1 MALKQKTQM
10 RRRLRDLAAAAA
22 DARAVDFANC
32 RLDGAG
38 AVGRLCAGGTTRF
51 HRLIDVR
58 VNGDRLWSRIMTMA
72 EIGATAQGGCNRQAL
87 TDGDLEA
94 RRLLSS
100 WAEAAGCRV
109 RADAVGNLFLRR
121 AGRDDSLPVVL
132 TGSHLDTQPTGGKF
146 DGIYGVL
153 AGLEVIESMNDR
165 RLATR
170 HPIEVGVWC
179 NEEGC
184 RFPMAMMG
192 SAVWSGRLP
201 LDVAYALT
209 DREGRSVR
217 QELERLG
224 LLTNEPLT
232 RQAVKAALEVHI
244 EQGPVLE
251 QQAKTIGVVTGV
263 QHMSR
268 HEVVVMGQEA
278 HAGPTPMDMRRDPI
292 RVLAELLPLA
302 YSAARAAGADARL
315 TVGIIET
322 FPGSPNT
329 VPGKLRFTLD
339 VRHPDSRQYALLRGE
354 IEKLVRGALA
364 HQGLEG
370 DIRCVW
376 EAPGVVFDA
385 ECVAAVRRAIATL
398 GYAAMD
404 LVSGAGHDSCNVAA
418 VVPTAM
424 IFVPCAGGLSHNEAE
439 NALPSDV
446 ESGANVLLH
455 AMLSLAGTA

>member
-1 MALKQKTQM
+1 M
-10 RRRLRDLAAAAA
+10 
-22 DARAVDFANC
+22 
-32 RLDGAG
+32 
-38 AVGRLCAGGTTRF
+38 
-51 HRLIDVR
+51 IDVR
-58 VNGDRLWSRIMTMA
+58 INGNRLWSRIMAMA

-87 TDGDLEA
+87 TDDDLAA
-94 RRLLSS
+94 RQLLTR
-100 WAEAAGCRV
+100 WATAAGCQV

-121 AGRDDSLPVVL
+121 SGREDTLPVVL

-153 AGLEVIESMNDR
+153 AGLEVIESLNDR
-165 RLATR
+165 GITTQ

-201 LDVAYALT
+201 LEAAYALT
-209 DREGRSVR
+209 DRDGRSVR
-217 QELERLG
+217 EELERLG
-224 LLTNEPLT
+224 LATDEPLQ

-244 EQGPVLE
+244 EQGPMLE
-251 QQAKTIGVVTGV
+251 QRSKTIGVVTGV

-268 HEVVVMGQEA
+268 HEVTVMGQEA

-292 RVLAELLPLA
+292 RVLSEVLPLA

-339 VRHPDSRQYALLRGE
+339 VRHPDSRQYALLRSE
-354 IEKLVRGALA
+354 IERVVRGALA
-364 HQGLEG
+364 SQALEG
-370 DIRCVW
+370 GIRCVW
-376 EAPGVVFDA
+376 EAPGVVFDPL
-385 ECVAAVRRAIATL
+385 CVEVVRGATARL

-404 LVSGAGHDSCNVAA
+404 MVSGAGHDSCNVADI
-418 VVPTAM
+418 VPTGM

-439 NALPSDV
+439 DALPSDI

-455 AMLSLAGTA
+455 AMLSLAGAA